1 MRFFGH
7 GQHKD
12 SDGSKHS
19 LQLPIAG
26 PLSFGAESGVRVLKR
41 GFSESGLAQPNHK
54 LSDLTG
60 RCHFKSG
67 FRAGPAKFPVCLQG
81 MLSELRFS
89 RAGSR
94 RAVTVLTSLNRKG
107 EG

>member
-41 GFSESGLAQPNHK
+41 GFSESGLAQPNH
-54 LSDLTG
+54 S
-60 RCHFKSG
+60 
-67 FRAGPAKFPVCLQG
+67 FPI
-81 MLSELRFS
+81 
-89 RAGSR
+89 
-94 RAVTVLTSLNRKG
+94 
-107 EG
+107 

>member
-1 MRFFGH
+1 MRRKAAAQEPNRQPQECFGGQRSWESEMRFFGH

-41 GFSESGLAQPNHK
+41 GFSESGLAQPNH
-54 LSDLTG
+54 S
-60 RCHFKSG
+60 
-67 FRAGPAKFPVCLQG
+67 FPI
-81 MLSELRFS
+81 
-89 RAGSR
+89 
-94 RAVTVLTSLNRKG
+94 
-107 EG
+107 